1 MQKQIKINEQVD
13 LLKADG
19 TLNAKG
25 YATRNIFNY
34 NRENIPRRLK
44 NRLKEWDFYQLSD
57 GNYMV
62 QISFF
67 NISLASCA
75 SLTLL
80 DLKSGRKIFSSKIV
94 PFTKNKYRMPKNGDT
109 PHRFEFLK
117 GKIKLVFDAEKDT
130 RKIFYSDLKKKI
142 CASFTLYETDRE
154 SIVIATPFKQKG
166 RFFLT
171 QKLNCMP
178 TEGCVEIKGNKI
190 SFEKDKTFT
199 VLDWGRGVWPHSN
212 CWYWGNGSAYV
223 DGKLF
228 GFELTW
234 GFGIEDYATETAI
247 FYDRKCE
254 KLSAVRLETPPQ
266 KNYLAPW
273 HFISDDGKFDMTM
286 MPFYDYKNGAIIL
299 GLVGMKSHQVH
310 GLWSGTVKLDSG
322 KTLEI
327 KDMYAFCE
335 YVVNKW

>member
-80 DLKSGRKIFSSKIV
+80 DLKSGKKTFSSKII
-94 PFTKNKYRMPKNGDT
+94 PFTANSYRLPKNGDL

-142 CASFTLYETDRE
+142 YASFTLYETDRE

-190 SFEKDKTFT
+190 PFEKDKTFT

-247 FYDRKCE
+247 FYDGKCE

-286 MPFYDYKNGAIIL
+286 TPFYDYKNGAVFL